1 MSVAI
6 DAQVPRG
13 LAAPFGGLRVLELG
27 ELPAGAY
34 CARLFADF
42 GASVLKLE
50 APAGDPARA
59 SSPRIAGAA
68 PGQASAWFAWLN
80 FGKDGA
86 TLDPAQP
93 EAIAGLARLLGQADV
108 IVDSLDPPQRVALG
122 IDHAALRRARP
133 GLVIADITWFGRDGP
148 WAGFKGTDAV
158 CRALGG
164 NVQLIGPVQG
174 PPIALPDFESAI
186 LAGLSAFIPLAASLP
201 LPGRDHGAVWEVS
214 VLDAVVALAE
224 YQGSEAWPSGRP
236 QPRLGINRF
245 TPTYPMGI
253 YRCREGWL
261 GITVVTP
268 LQWASFCDL
277 LGMPELAHH
286 PDYHMGPDR
295 LRFADT
301 LEPRIEAA
309 LARESAAHWFAQ
321 GLERKIP
328 FAVVPDPAGVLDVPP
343 FRERGAI
350 VPIDSGGRRFE
361 APGCPFRLTVTPPA
375 AGGRVP
381 APGQTPLAEVWR
393 EPLEPRPHAGP
404 SRREGVGTAGPLA
417 GLRIIDL
424 SMGWAGPLASRH
436 LADLG
441 ADVIKVEACG
451 YPDWWRGTSQ
461 SQTDFEQRL
470 YEKLPRFLAMNR
482 NKRGITLDLTSPDGA
497 ALLRELVRGAD
508 AVIENYSSQVL
519 AKMGLAWSDLKAVNP
534 SLVMVS
540 MAAYGATGAWSDCRA
555 YGSTLEQGSGLPSV
569 CGRDGDPPVMSHI
582 AHGDAVGGLN
592 AACAMLVALRHRA
605 LTGQGQHV
613 DIAQVECML
622 PFVAPWVA
630 EQSANGRVGPRLGNR
645 HPDHAPHGIWRCA
658 DDDEW
663 LLIAVTDDAA
673 WRSLCEVLAEPA
685 LAADPELAT
694 AAGRQRHADRLDAR
708 IAAWCATRGAEA
720 AMQALQAAGVA
731 AGAVLSPLSVYRAPA
746 LHARGLIRMV
756 ERAHVGAHPLVMAP
770 YRRDGAPPPVH
781 WPAPTM
787 GQFNRE
793 VLGALLGLPDAELE
807 RLTLAGVIGDSP
819 LPPAQR
825 RRTVRPPAAPR

>member
-1 MSVAI
+1 MRTIATTQ
-6 DAQVPRG
+6 AGRPNP
-13 LAAPFGGLRVLELG
+13 APFGGLRVLELG
-27 ELPAGAY
+27 TLPAGAY

-50 APAGDPARA
+50 PPAGDPARA
-59 SSPRIAGAA
+59 ASPRIEGAA
-68 PGQASAWFAWLN
+68 PGEGSAWFAWLN
-80 FGKDGA
+80 FGKESA

-93 EAIAGLARLLGQADV
+93 GAAAALARLLGQADV
-108 IVDSLDPPQRVALG
+108 IVDSLEPAQRAALG
-122 IDHAALRRARP
+122 IDHAALRGARP
-133 GLVIADITWFGRDGP
+133 QQVIADLSWFGREGP
-148 WAGFKGTDAV
+148 WACYRGTDAV

-164 NVQLIGPVQG
+164 NVQLIGPVDG
-174 PPIALPDFESAI
+174 PPIALPDYESAI

-201 LPGRDHGAVWEVS
+201 VPDREHGAVWEVS
-214 VLDAVVALAE
+214 VLDAVIALAE

-268 LQWASFCDL
+268 LQWASFCEL
-277 LGMPELAHH
+277 LGMPELGHH

-301 LEPRIEAA
+301 LEPRIGAA
-309 LARESAAHWFAQ
+309 LARESAAHWFAR
-321 GLERKIP
+321 GLEMKIP
-328 FAVVPDPAGVLDVPP
+328 FAVVPDPAGVLAVPP

-350 VPIDSGGRRFE
+350 VAIESGGRRFE

-375 AGGRVP
+375 AGGCAP
-381 APGQTPLAEVWR
+381 APGETPLGSAWS
-393 EPLEPRPHAGP
+393 EPAEPRSFAGP
-404 SRREGVGTAGPLA
+404 PRRAGVGTAGPLA

-461 SQTDFEQRL
+461 SQADFEQRI

-497 ALLRELVRGAD
+497 ALLRDLVRGAD

-519 AKMGLAWSDLKAVNP
+519 ARMGLAWSDLKAVNP

-569 CGRDGDPPVMSHI
+569 CGHEGDPPVMSHI

-605 LTGQGQHV
+605 LTGEGQHV

-658 DDDEW
+658 GDDDW
-663 LLIAVTDDAA
+663 LLIAVTDDDA
-673 WRSLCEVLAEPA
+673 WRALCGVLGAPA
-685 LAADPELAT
+685 LAADPELAS
-694 AAGRQRHADRLDAR
+694 AAGRRRHADRLDAA
-708 IAAWCATRGAEA
+708 IAVWCAGRSAEA

-793 VLGALLGLPDAELE
+793 VLGGVLGLSDAELA
-807 RLTLAGVIGDSP
+807 RLTDAGVIGESP

-825 RRTVRPPAAPR
+825 RRTPRPSAAQ